1 MPSDIDD
8 LVLTMRHLE
17 AAAHASRRARALA
30 EGTGRLR
37 TELQRLAAQ
46 AQADLS
52 DAERDQADAA
62 EKMARA
68 RTPDLAPLEAADL
81 LGAGRALLS
90 DAKVRAVKARARLG
104 FALAKMDEVERREW
118 EALHAEALA
127 DAHTQLADAHHQLAD
142 AHTERAAGGDAQPP
156 DPDGKGSA

>member
-8 LVLTMRHLE
+8 LVLTMRQLE
-17 AAAHASRRARALA
+17 AAARAARRAHALA
-30 EGTGRLR
+30 ESTGKLR

-46 AQADLS
+46 AEVEIS

-68 RTPDLAPLEAADL
+68 RTPGLATLEAADL

-90 DAKVRAVKARARLG
+90 DSKVRAVKARARLG
-104 FALAKMDEVERREW
+104 FALAKMDEIERREW

-127 DAHTQLADAHHQLAD
+127 D
-142 AHTERAAGGDAQPP
+142 
-156 DPDGKGSA
+156 